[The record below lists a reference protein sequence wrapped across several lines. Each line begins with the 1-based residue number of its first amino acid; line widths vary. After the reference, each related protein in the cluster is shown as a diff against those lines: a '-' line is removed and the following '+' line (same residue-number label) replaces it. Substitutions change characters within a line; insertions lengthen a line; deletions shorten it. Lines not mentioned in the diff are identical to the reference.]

1 MCRLSIG
8 IEDLDD
14 ITHDLRQALD
24 SALNAAKTTEVRV
37 CLLFLVL
44 PCRRPSA
51 MSPPSHRSGCCVCA
65 QKHEGKK
72 A

>member
-24 SALNAAKTTEVRV
+24 SALNAAKTTEVGV
-37 CLLFLVL
+37 CLLLSHSAL
-44 PCRRPSA
+44 P
-51 MSPPSHRSGCCVCA
+51 SPHCHVSTLTSLWLLCVHA
-65 QKHEGKK
+65 E